1 MANQLENFVSNN
13 RIDPV
18 ETMNRLQ
25 GAGVVSDLCV
35 TLADV
40 APADCAAAVAWLL
53 KNQLAKSPG

>member
-1 MANQLENFVSNN
+1 MANQLENFVANN
-13 RIDPV
+13 QLDPV
-18 ETMNRLQ
+18 ATMNRLQ

-35 TLADV
+35 AVGEV